1 MTLSWRQMRAVLCLY
16 PPVLPVSVT
25 HRGTT
30 FCVFLLSLEQEI
42 VLPTD
47 RNGEGM
53 ASLNVHVEQSLRTDP
68 LVWLITERP
77 DGRPYIVP
85 VWFFWDGQTFLIFSE
100 PNTQKLRQ
108 NLLVTLALDGA
119 GNFGYDVVVF
129 EGTAELLNDL
139 SQRLTEKAA

>member
-1 MTLSWRQMRAVLCLY
+1 MTPVVPNYSSILHEGKIGELFCFSACYKQKADEEMTLSWRQGRAVLCLY
-16 PPVLPVSVT
+16 PRVLPVSVT

-53 ASLNVHVEQSLRTDP
+53 ASLNVHVEQRLRTDP
-68 LVWLITERP
+68 LVWLITVRP

-85 VWFFWDGQTFLIFSE
+85 V
-100 PNTQKLRQ
+100 
-108 NLLVTLALDGA
+108 
-119 GNFGYDVVVF
+119 
-129 EGTAELLNDL
+129 
-139 SQRLTEKAA
+139 